1 MAAMKSV
8 AILTTMA
15 AAVGAQQSLRGDW
28 EQGVEE
34 VGEQIEFFPNEME
47 YGMEA
52 PDRRILLAE
61 EQNNNNS
68 VEESMMAERMMEEY
82 FEDFEVT
89 HTIEDAGD
97 YEVEPTYVEEDEAD
111 YPDIVGTIIEDEND
125 DGTYYWD
132 EDEEPVVKEPYTP
145 EEGVITLSDHVN
157 LLGEEIEEFDQYH
170 REEAGSCGDNK
181 SEIRIFLKTD
191 NYGYETSWALR
202 NQQGKVVAKGPPQG
216 TNYADKT
223 SYSGKWC
230 VNPGQYRAV
239 INDRGRDGM
248 CTGNPNI
255 YGCGYFKVY
264 LDGKIAGQVTNDKT
278 RWPQK
283 QIGMNAAP
291 ISARIDGTATTNN
304 NSGNWCNKVR
314 SVMKVPQGTCT
325 LPNGQR
331 GHRVRVTTKVDKY
344 GMETSWTIR
353 NANGQIKM
361 KMGPVIAANGQK
373 AVEDCLPAGKHNIIF
388 NDLDGVCCKHG
399 QGFWKVHVDGEEL
412 MSGGSFIR
420 QDKRD
425 FHLGYDW
432 INTMNERDCE
442 WWFAHDYR
450 RRDWHTRCYSGQYC
464 NKSYRHL
471 KWNPNLKASA
481 KVYANQL
488 LNTCGQSGI
497 KHDETEEG
505 ENLAKNLGSGAWGAL
520 YPAEKVTNRFVD
532 HEEFWGWNRN
542 AHLTQAMWYPT
553 RYMGCADSVKDM
565 GNGKMCRFQ
574 VCRYARAGNCLMG
587 KFNAGTGNNWMK
599 AMMSDDS
606 PCGPDC
612 PKNGC
617 HR

>member
-1 MAAMKSV
+1 M
-8 AILTTMA
+8 
-15 AAVGAQQSLRGDW
+15 Q
-28 EQGVEE
+28 
-34 VGEQIEFFPNEME
+34 
-47 YGMEA
+47 
-52 PDRRILLAE
+52 
-61 EQNNNNS
+61 
-68 VEESMMAERMMEEY
+68 
-82 FEDFEVT
+82 
-89 HTIEDAGD
+89 
-97 YEVEPTYVEEDEAD
+97 
-111 YPDIVGTIIEDEND
+111 
-125 DGTYYWD
+125 
-132 EDEEPVVKEPYTP
+132 
-145 EEGVITLSDHVN
+145 LSDHMN
-157 LLGEEIEEFDQYH
+157 LLGEEVEEFDQYH

-264 LDGKIAGQVTNDKT
+264 LDGKIAGQVTNDKGKVVAKGPPQGTNYADKTSYSGKWCVNPGQYRAVINDRGRDGMCTGNPNIYGCGYFKVYLDGKIAGQVTNDKT
-278 RWPQK
+278 RWSQK

-432 INTMNERDCE
+432 IGTMNERDCE

-488 LNTCGQSGI
+488 LNTCGQTGI